1 MKISR
6 RSDISAFEVMTIQQ
20 KVAMMQ
26 AAGQEVLLLSVGE
39 PFQGAPA
46 VVRQRL
52 AQVATDGTPLGY
64 SSGFGILPLRRAIA
78 QHYADRYGVDVDP
91 AQVCVT
97 VGSSGA
103 FLLAFLACFDVGDR
117 VAVGRPT
124 YPAYTN
130 DLRAL
135 GCEVVELD
143 CGPEERFQPTP
154 ALLAAAHAEAPLA
167 GVVIASPANPTGTML
182 DRERLGAI
190 AAWCRENDVRLV
202 SDEIYHG
209 ISFTGSRGACAWSH
223 DRSAVVISSFSK
235 YWSMT
240 GWRLGWMLLPPDL
253 VDPVDRLTG
262 NMFLCAPVPA
272 MWAAVEAFTP
282 EALAEAE
289 QAVAD
294 FAAARE
300 VVLATDMGWAT
311 LAPPDGAFYIYADIS
326 PVLGPYA
333 TSREW
338 CAALLAQQHV
348 AVTPGIDFDSV
359 HGDRTIRLSL
369 SAGAPAVQE
378 ALARIRVFQDSLGT
392 GVSSSR

>member
-1 MKISR
+1 
-6 RSDISAFEVMTIQQ
+6 
-20 KVAMMQ
+20 MQ

-39 PFQGAPA
+39 PVQGAPRPVREKLAA
-46 VVRQRL
+46 VAL
-52 AQVATDGTPLGY
+52 DGTDLGY
-64 SSGFGILPLRRAIA
+64 TTGFGVAPLRAAIA
-78 QHYADRYGVDVDP
+78 RHYADWYGLDVDP
-91 AQVCVT
+91 GRVCVT

-135 GCEVVELD
+135 GCEVVELE
-143 CGPEERFQPTP
+143 CGPAERFQPTP
-154 ALLAAAHAEAPLA
+154 ELLEAAHARAPLA
-167 GVVIASPANPTGTML
+167 GVMLASPANPTGTML
-182 DRERLGAI
+182 DAERMAAL
-190 AAWCRENDVRLV
+190 AAWCGEHDVRLI

-209 ISFTGSRGACAWSH
+209 ISFTGSRGECAWTY
-223 DRSAVVISSFSK
+223 DPSAVVISSFSK

-240 GWRLGWMLLPPDL
+240 GWRLGWMLLPEDL

-262 NMFLCAPVPA
+262 NLFLCAPAPA
-272 MWAAVEAFTP
+272 QWAAVEAFTP
-282 EALAEAE
+282 AAYAEAE

-300 VVLATDMGWAT
+300 VVLCADMGWGT
-311 LAPPDGAFYIYADIS
+311 LAPPDGAFYVYADIS

-338 CAALLAQQHV
+338 CAALLEQQHV
-348 AVTPGIDFDSV
+348 AVTPGLDFDATY
-359 HGDRTIRLSL
+359 GDRTIRLSL
-369 SAGAPAVQE
+369 SAGAAAVAE
-378 ALARIRVFQDSLGT
+378 ALARIRRFQAGLVGRS
-392 GVSSSR
+392 V

>member
-6 RSDISAFEVMTIQQ
+6 RSDIDAFEVMTIQQ
-20 KVAMMQ
+20 KVATMQ

-39 PFQGAPA
+39 PCQGAA
-46 VVRQRL
+46 RSVRETL
-52 AQVATDGTPLGY
+52 ARVATDGTDLGY
-64 SSGFGILPLRRAIA
+64 TPGFGIAPLRAAIA
-78 QHYADRYGVDVDP
+78 RHYADWYGLEVDP
-91 AQVCVT
+91 SRVCVT

-103 FLLAFLACFDVGDR
+103 FLLSFLACFDVGDR

-143 CGPEERFQPTP
+143 CGPAERFQPTP
-154 ALLAAAHAEAPLA
+154 ELLAAAHAESPLT
-167 GVVIASPANPTGTML
+167 GVVLASPANPTGTML
-182 DRERLGAI
+182 DAQRMADLAT
-190 AAWCRENDVRLV
+190 WCRAHDVRMI

-209 ISFTGSRGACAWSH
+209 ITFTGSRGECAWTY
-223 DRSAVVISSFSK
+223 DPSAVVISSFSK

-240 GWRLGWMLLPPDL
+240 GWRLGWMLLPEDL

-262 NMFLCAPVPA
+262 NLFLCAPAPA
-272 MWAAVEAFTP
+272 QWAAIEAFGP
-282 EALAEAE
+282 EAYAEAE

-300 VVLATDMGWAT
+300 VVLGTEMGWGT
-311 LAPPDGAFYIYADIS
+311 VAPPDGAFYYYADIS

-338 CAALLAQQHV
+338 CAALLEQQHV
-348 AVTPGIDFDSV
+348 AVTPGKDFDSV

-369 SAGAPAVQE
+369 SAGAPAVRE
-378 ALARIRVFQDSLGT
+378 ALRRIQVFQQELASR
-392 GVSSSR
+392 VSAAR

>member
-6 RSDISAFEVMTIQQ
+6 RSDIHAFEVMTIQQ
-20 KVAMMQ
+20 KVATMQ

-39 PFQGAPA
+39 PFQGAPRP
-46 VVRQRL
+46 VREEL
-52 AQVATDGTPLGY
+52 ARVALDGTDLGY
-64 SSGFGILPLRRAIA
+64 TTGFGIAPLRAAIA
-78 QHYADRYGVDVDP
+78 RHYADWYGLDVDP
-91 AQVCVT
+91 DRVCIT

-135 GCEVVELD
+135 GCEVVELE
-143 CGPEERFQPTP
+143 CGPAERFQPTP
-154 ALLAAAHAEAPLA
+154 ELLEAAHAQAPLA
-167 GVVIASPANPTGTML
+167 GVVLASPANPTGTML
-182 DRERLGAI
+182 DAERMAAL
-190 AAWCRENDVRLV
+190 AAWCREHDVRLI

-209 ISFTGSRGACAWSH
+209 ISFTGSRGECAWTY
-223 DRSAVVISSFSK
+223 DPSAVVISSFSK

-240 GWRLGWMLLPPDL
+240 GWRLGWMLLPEDL

-262 NMFLCAPVPA
+262 NLFLCAPAPA
-272 MWAAVEAFTP
+272 QWAAVAAFTP
-282 EALAEAE
+282 AAYAEAE

-294 FAAARE
+294 VAAART
-300 VVLATDMGWAT
+300 VVLDADLGWGT
-311 LAPPDGAFYIYADIS
+311 VAPPDGAFYIYADIS

-338 CAALLAQQHV
+338 CAALLEQQHV
-348 AVTPGIDFDSV
+348 AVTPGLDFDAAY
-359 HGDRTIRLSL
+359 GDRTIRLSL
-369 SAGAPAVQE
+369 SAGAAAVTE
-378 ALARIRVFQDSLGT
+378 TLARIRIFQAGLRG
-392 GVSSSR
+392 